1 MNFSFKG
8 IGLTIVATVFLFFV
22 YYFDWMIHGHHKF
35 TVISEEIKTKC
46 KSRTIPINERTVCG
60 AQDLNTKIKIKLDD
74 SYLVVDTTA
83 DDKNRI
89 LCLEP
94 NVQLVAIEHTRS
106 TNKTTRSIRLGDNY
120 VILERPYGNARNVAN
135 YRMVS

>member
-1 MNFSFKG
+1 M
-8 IGLTIVATVFLFFV
+8 ATLFLFFV
-22 YYFDWMIHGHHKF
+22 YYFDWMIYGQHKF
-35 TVISEEIKTKC
+35 TLISEEIKTKC

-60 AQDLNTKIKIKLDD
+60 AQDLNTRIKIKLDD

-94 NVQLVAIEHTRS
+94 NVELVAIEHTRS
-106 TNKTTRSIRLGDNY
+106 TNKTIRSIRLGDNY